1 MSCEVSNNC
10 AVFGE
15 DCWNCKFA
23 KGNGGV
29 GDDSYLPY
37 DRKIKHPQ
45 VLAENQ
51 ARKDAKK
58 AERKAEKRAQKAT
71 KDKEKVKLLKRA
83 NKVEQKVKQTLNSG
97 RANRD
102 GDLHTESLAIDTKLQ
117 SNVTNPTIK
126 VEEFDK
132 VQTDA
137 RRGGKEHGILII
149 ENKDGRRFVVM
160 SEQLFSEL
168 I

>member
-10 AVFGE
+10 AANGY

-29 GDDSYLPY
+29 GNDSYRPI
-37 DRKIKHPQ
+37 DRKVKHPQ
-45 VLAENQ
+45 VLAEKQ
-51 ARKDAKK
+51 ARKDAKT
-58 AERKAEKRAQKAT
+58 AARKAEKQAEKAS

-83 NKVEQKVKQTLNSG
+83 NKVEEKVKQTLNSG

-117 SNVTNPTIK
+117 STVVNPTIR

-137 RRGGKEHGILII
+137 RRGGKEHGILIL